1 MRYIAASLSLVISC
15 HAFSPS
21 TNVRSQSTKLQQTKN
36 DYNVV
41 FRPSTND
48 EAFDSLKLGTAR
60 VHRYSDPNNPADD
73 SEYIVSLFVCVYL
86 MFVCN
91 GIANIISHDIHKHL
105 Y

>member
-1 MRYIAASLSLVISC
+1 MRYLTASLSLVISC
-15 HAFSPS
+15 HAFSPT
-21 TNVRSQSTKLQQTKN
+21 TNYVRSQSTILQQTKN

-73 SEYIVSLFVCVYL
+73 SEYIVSLFVPVIFNYDSA
-86 MFVCN
+86 ME
-91 GIANIISHDIHKHL
+91 L